1 MLLFR
6 DYGLYDMTQV
16 RFISKKGRKL
26 AENYYARAD
35 GTRTFFFSMERVAE
49 LALGAGFEIAVNKY
63 DTRELRNR
71 KRQVRTTSAVL
82 SCDNCADFDVPR
94 LCAGHLPKAGSK
106 QSPDA
111 CHAHRTCSAAATAS
125 RGCRCA
131 CTRGRL
137 RTDGAGARERKTA
150 ERAPTTRATQVS
162 YDCPASAR

>member
-1 MLLFR
+1 MCGVLPGLIRRQILRPGGLLLFR

-71 KRQVRTTSAVL
+71 KRQVRATSA
-82 SCDNCADFDVPR
+82 A
-94 LCAGHLPKAGSK
+94 HL
-106 QSPDA
+106 
-111 CHAHRTCSAAATAS
+111 
-125 RGCRCA
+125 
-131 CTRGRL
+131 
-137 RTDGAGARERKTA
+137 
-150 ERAPTTRATQVS
+150 
-162 YDCPASAR
+162 